1 MNNFLQKS
9 RRKRKVLVVDDEQIN
24 RELLE
29 AILGLNYEVYC
40 ASCGSEAMDILRE
53 NKEKFSLILLDILM
67 PNMNGFA
74 VIEAC
79 KADKVIKNIP
89 IIVMTSEK
97 SAEVRSIKMGADDFI
112 AKPYRMPEVI
122 LARCERIIELNEE
135 KRLIRSIENDPV
147 SGLYIPLFFDAYI
160 KRVLPDLRRE
170 MDAVAIRIFGL
181 DALSAQEKDAVLKKI
196 ADLLEDNL
204 IKSKGIGCRREDD
217 LICVFCTH
225 QQDHEAL
232 TQTMIDGL
240 ASYPAASGIRMRVGV
255 STKVDK
261 TASIDSWFEEAKSAL
276 AESTDDSLIA
286 FYQKEGE

>member
-1 MNNFLQKS
+1 MNHFLQKS

-40 ASCGSEAMDILRE
+40 ASCGAEAMDILRE
-53 NKEKFSLILLDILM
+53 NKEAFSLILLDILM

-79 KADKVIKNIP
+79 KADDVIRNIP

-135 KRLIRSIENDPV
+135 KRLIRSIEADPV
-147 SGLYIPLFFDAYI
+147 TGLYIKLFFDAYI
-160 KRVLPDLRRE
+160 NRVLPDLRRE
-170 MDAVAIRIFGL
+170 MDAVAVRVDGL
-181 DALSAQEKDAVLKKI
+181 DAHSKEEADGVLKKV
-196 ADLLEDNL
+196 ADLLKENF
-204 IKSKGIGCRREDD
+204 IQSKGIGCRRGDG
-217 LICVFCTH
+217 LLCVFCTH
-225 QQDHEAL
+225 REDHEELIRNIAA
-232 TQTMIDGL
+232 DL
-240 ASYPAASGIRMRVGV
+240 AADRRASGVRLRAGV
-255 STKVDK
+255 RPRVDK
-261 TASIDSWFEEAKSAL
+261 TAPIDSWFDQAIAALETVPENGESLTAKY
-276 AESTDDSLIA
+276 TD
-286 FYQKEGE
+286 